1 MDYYVCRYSYDRRN
15 MDVPSP
21 WYTFSQT
28 ALLRGYHY
36 DVEKL
41 DSNIDGAK
49 LYYSITPDDGSIHSI
64 SKKPFANHTKGF
76 LPNR

>member
-1 MDYYVCRYSYDRRN
+1 MDYSVRRYSYDRRN
-15 MDVPSP
+15 MNVPSP
-21 WYTFSQT
+21 GTPSIRQLYFTGIIT
-28 ALLRGYHY
+28 NI
-36 DVEKL
+36 EKL

-76 LPNR
+76 LPNG